1 MEKNTYT
8 LTSFDLSAGLE
19 SIFFILA
26 IHEFALRMPP
36 DKSDAEFAL
45 DNSSSSLL
53 ELSAPPAKNRKICVS
68 GTLDPHIQ

>member
-1 MEKNTYT
+1 MYKLTGGNTYT

-26 IHEFALRMPP
+26 RHEFELRIPP

-53 ELSAPPAKNRKICVS
+53 ELSAPPKTKGITVKV
-68 GTLDPHIQ
+68 